1 MLRLRVSLM
10 EKHGDMVSIVK
21 LNHQL
26 PRYVHTLIF
35 WYFYLFLFACRR
47 IYGTN
52 GNCGGD
58 VSLCGSVKKNTKAV
72 CVLLSAL

>member
-10 EKHGDMVSIVK
+10 EKHGDMVSIVE

-35 WYFYLFLFACRR
+35 WYFYLFYLPA
-47 IYGTN
+47 
-52 GNCGGD
+52 D
-58 VSLCGSVKKNTKAV
+58 VYMAPMEIVGAMLVYVEVLKKIQKQCV
-72 CVLLSAL
+72 CF